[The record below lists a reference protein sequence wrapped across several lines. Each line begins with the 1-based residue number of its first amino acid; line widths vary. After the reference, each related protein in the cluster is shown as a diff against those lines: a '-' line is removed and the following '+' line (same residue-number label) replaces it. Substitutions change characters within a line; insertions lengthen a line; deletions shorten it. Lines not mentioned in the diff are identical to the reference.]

1 MKMKLRKSFR
11 KHVRKT
17 KVFPGGLIVR
27 PNSQM
32 LSLWRPSF
40 DSWSGNQHVCHA
52 MWPKYKKKK
61 KKERKKRQKK
71 NRKQGRK
78 EKIIWRAVQEV
89 SLANKST
96 TNKEQ

>member
-1 MKMKLRKSFR
+1 MIPGQGTNMYAIQCGQN
-11 KHVRKT
+11 T
-17 KVFPGGLIVR
+17 K
-27 PNSQM
+27 
-32 LSLWRPSF
+32 
-40 DSWSGNQHVCHA
+40 
-52 MWPKYKKKK
+52 KE
-61 KKERKKRQKK
+61 KERKKRQKK